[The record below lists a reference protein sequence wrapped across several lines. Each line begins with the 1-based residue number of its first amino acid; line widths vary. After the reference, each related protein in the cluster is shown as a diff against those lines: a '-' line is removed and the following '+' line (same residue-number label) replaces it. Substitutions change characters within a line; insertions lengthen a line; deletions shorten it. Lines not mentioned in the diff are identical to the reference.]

1 MDQLT
6 LKYLRIIVPG
16 FALLF
21 GIYPIYNE
29 YFIHSKSLTVT
40 DYGYL
45 TLIAITLGAIYHITN
60 LQKLIVM
67 PSNYFITKN
76 IKEKLISM
84 CRPRLTKSQETKI
97 SEKRRYMHVFYNLI
111 DNDESLKRKG
121 ANVYFN
127 GLFLTSTADIF
138 LILIS
143 FSCIYKYLT
152 RINFHEYNY
161 NILFLI
167 ISFLSAVFHL
177 TSTLNH
183 IMLSNE
189 QLEYIDS
196 HKNLRDSVKLKFDEI
211 L

>member
-1 MDQLT
+1 
-6 LKYLRIIVPG
+6 
-16 FALLF
+16 
-21 GIYPIYNE
+21 
-29 YFIHSKSLTVT
+29 
-40 DYGYL
+40 
-45 TLIAITLGAIYHITN
+45 
-60 LQKLIVM
+60 
-67 PSNYFITKN
+67 
-76 IKEKLISM
+76 
-84 CRPRLTKSQETKI
+84 
-97 SEKRRYMHVFYNLI
+97 MHVFYNLI